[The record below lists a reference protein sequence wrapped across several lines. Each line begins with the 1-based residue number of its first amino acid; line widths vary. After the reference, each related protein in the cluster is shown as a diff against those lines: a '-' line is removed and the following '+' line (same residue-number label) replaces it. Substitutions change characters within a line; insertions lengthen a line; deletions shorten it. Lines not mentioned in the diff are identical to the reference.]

1 MLSFEWGKIVKDINW
16 TLVINL
22 INFATLL
29 YLLKRL
35 LFRPALE
42 YLDRRREQIAARMES
57 ARVSEEKAAAL
68 VAQQETALQAAHAQA
83 RRIVEE
89 ATARAEGMISAAKGD
104 AKQEAARILSE
115 ARRQVEQ
122 ERTQMEADL
131 RRAYAEIAVLGA
143 SRILDREVKIEDHR
157 RLLDELLQ
165 GIDDEALR
173 MRQ

>member
-22 INFATLL
+22 INFATLI
-29 YLLKRL
+29 YLLNRF
-35 LFRPALE
+35 LFKPALE
-42 YLDRRREQIAARMES
+42 YQ
-57 ARVSEEKAAAL
+57 K
-68 VAQQETALQAAHAQA
+68 ETTLQAAHAQA
-83 RRIVEE
+83 RRTVEE
-89 ATARAEGMISAAKGD
+89 ATARVEGMIYAAKGD
-104 AKQEAARILSE
+104 AKQEASRILSE
-115 ARRQVEQ
+115 ARRQIEQ
-122 ERTQMEADL
+122 ERTEMEADL

-143 SRILDREVKIEDHR
+143 SRVLDREVKIEDHR

>member
-1 MLSFEWGKIVKDINW
+1 MSFEWGKIVKDINW

-35 LFRPALE
+35 LFKPALE

-68 VAQQETALQAAHAQA
+68 VVQQETTLQAAHAQA

-89 ATARAEGMISAAKGD
+89 TTARAEGMISAAKGD
-104 AKQEAARILSE
+104 AKQEAA
-115 ARRQVEQ
+115 
-122 ERTQMEADL
+122 
-131 RRAYAEIAVLGA
+131 
-143 SRILDREVKIEDHR
+143 
-157 RLLDELLQ
+157 
-165 GIDDEALR
+165 
-173 MRQ
+173 

>member
-1 MLSFEWGKIVKDINW
+1 MNLEWGKVVKNINW
-16 TLVINL
+16 TIVANL
-22 INFATLL
+22 ANFALLL

-35 LFRPALE
+35 LFKPALE
-42 YLDRRREQIAARMES
+42 YIDRRREQIAARMES
-57 ARVSEEKAAAL
+57 ARESEEKAAAL
-68 VAQQETALQAAHAQA
+68 VAQKETTLQAAHAQA
-83 RRIVEE
+83 RRTVEE

-104 AKQEAARILSE
+104 AKQEASRILSDG
-115 ARRQVEQ
+115 RRQIEQ
-122 ERTQMEADL
+122 ERTEMEADL

-143 SRILDREVKIEDHR
+143 SRVLDREVKIEDHR

>member
-1 MLSFEWGKIVKDINW
+1 VNLEWGKVVKNINW
-16 TLVINL
+16 TIVANL
-22 INFATLL
+22 ANFALLL

-35 LFRPALE
+35 LFKPALE
-42 YLDRRREQIAARMES
+42 YIDRRREQIAARMES
-57 ARVSEEKAAAL
+57 ARVSEGKAAAL
-68 VAQQETALQAAHAQA
+68 IAEQEATLQAAHAQA
-83 RRIVEE
+83 RRTVEE

-104 AKQEAARILSE
+104 AKQEASRILSDG
-115 ARRQVEQ
+115 RRQIEQ
-122 ERTQMEADL
+122 ERTEMEADL

-143 SRILDREVKIEDHR
+143 SRVLDREVKIEDHR